1 MIETPAV
8 PAVSRRSAL
17 QWVRGIAHQYG
28 YRLVLGQLPR
38 LYYGNDAG
46 FSQNFR
52 AGRELRALRARAPQ
66 AGSPGDARPARLRQE
81 GFLPL
86 GKPYA
91 PALVAAIRSRVAELV
106 MDPAASLPVGPRI
119 KDAIRGI
126 VDPLERIPEIAQ
138 LLSDDIQGV
147 LRGYFGT
154 HFRVE
159 HVRVWRNVHVPDAFA
174 RQDVYSNLWHNDQ
187 DPVTL
192 LRLFVYMTDGVTR
205 ETGATN
211 VHSIAATK
219 QIIRRGYLR
228 RRAILPPARRILE
241 DAARIQ
247 YFEGDAGSACLL
259 NPQLCLHRAT
269 VPRAGAHRDMIQ
281 FTIAPSGV
289 PLADD
294 WHRRM
299 PPDAVMHAM
308 APERG

>member
-1 MIETPAV
+1 MIGTPAKLTV
-8 PAVSRRSAL
+8 NRRSTL
-17 QWVRGIAHQYG
+17 QWVSGIAHQYV
-28 YRLVLGQLPR
+28 YRLVFGELPR

-46 FSQNFR
+46 LSQNFHAR
-52 AGRELRALRARAPQ
+52 RELKTLQARMPPAAAPVDGRAE
-66 AGSPGDARPARLRQE
+66 RLRRD

-86 GKPYA
+86 GKPY
-91 PALVAAIRSRVAELV
+91 PPELVATIRARVSDLVVDPSASRPL
-106 MDPAASLPVGPRI
+106 GPRV
-119 KDAIRGI
+119 KEAIRGI

-138 LLSDDIQGV
+138 LLSEDVQAV

-159 HVRVWRNVHVPDAFA
+159 HVRVWRNVHVPSGLAQ
-174 RQDVYSNLWHNDQ
+174 QDVYSNLWHNDH

-211 VHSIAATK
+211 LHTIPVTK

-228 RRAILPPARRILE
+228 RRAILPPARRLLE
-241 DAARIQ
+241 DPARIQ
-247 YFEGDAGSACLL
+247 YFEGDAGSAALL

-269 VPRAGAHRDMIQ
+269 VPRAGAHRDMVQ
-281 FTIAPSGV
+281 FTIAPSPA

-294 WHRRM
+294 WHRRL
-299 PPDAVMHAM
+299 PPDAVMHTMSA
-308 APERG
+308 ERG